1 MGTFIVGMALLAIVA
16 FIIGGMV
23 RTKKQ
28 GKSIHCGEG
37 CSSCGGSCHRN

>member
-1 MGTFIVGMALLAIVA
+1 MGTGIVGIALLAIVA
-16 FIIGGMV
+16 LIIRGMV

-37 CSSCGGSCHRN
+37 CSSCGGSCHHK